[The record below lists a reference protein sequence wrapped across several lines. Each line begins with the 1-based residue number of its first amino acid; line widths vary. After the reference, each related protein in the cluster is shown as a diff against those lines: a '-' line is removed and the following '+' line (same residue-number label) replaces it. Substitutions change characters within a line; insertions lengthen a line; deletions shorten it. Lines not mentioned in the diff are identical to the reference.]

1 MQADVNAKVAAAN
14 QFGATLFE
22 ERGLELVR
30 AAVQPLA
37 CVECGWEKYTAK
49 RILLEVDG
57 KHLKGLFGCG
67 PTPMNVPVGAIVVDA
82 DTDEFICAHVRVGMG
97 GNVPALR
104 KDLAADAKPWAPCG
118 ANGRNFWTLSGDYVS
133 AQDEIVKKYSQW
145 SHTPDALFSQ
155 GVDKVTLTSNV
166 DIENRS
172 LFPLL
177 FQTNIPSANCL
188 SGTLNATSYQNPST
202 TGFAELIPLQPT
214 LLSTAANDDVDKPVL
229 SSYVSNNNDRKVI
242 CANPFGQ
249 KFNLVLYN
257 ARNATGI
264 RSTAAMATVG
274 ALNITFR
281 VELLEEET

>member
-1 MQADVNAKVAAAN
+1 MGYGCDMVNYIKKQRNIYYINSTLPAS
-14 QFGATLFE
+14 AT
-22 ERGLELVR
+22 G
-30 AAVQPLA
+30 
-37 CVECGWEKYTAK
+37 
-49 RILLEVDG
+49 
-57 KHLKGLFGCG
+57 
-67 PTPMNVPVGAIVVDA
+67 
-82 DTDEFICAHVRVGMG
+82 
-97 GNVPALR
+97 
-104 KDLAADAKPWAPCG
+104 
-118 ANGRNFWTLSGDYVS
+118 
-133 AQDEIVKKYSQW
+133 QW
-145 SHTPDALFSQ
+145 SIGFPSMPLNIKANNCLISI
-155 GVDKVTLTSNV
+155 DKVTLTSNV

-202 TGFAELIPLQPT
+202 SGFAELIPLQPT

-257 ARNATGI
+257 VRNPTGI
-264 RSTAAMATVG
+264 RSTAAMAIVG